1 MPLLHYLYRC
11 SPCSGTATWCRVEEI
26 TRAGFLTVNHSYLL
40 ISATCLFAFLSL
52 LWLQPSSMLFSSFAT
67 LSASSIPCHLNVTR
81 ILHLQS
87 GFSNPLQEPLFKF
100 QKDPL
105 LCGIKQLHGNAV
117 WHKLPITP
125 DILSKLHATLDF
137 TNSLDATFWAAC
149 LIIFFSFFRKSNL
162 LIASVGSFDPQKH
175 LRKCDIRACKWGLL
189 LIVCWS
195 KTIQY
200 CNRT

>member
-1 MPLLHYLYRC
+1 M
-11 SPCSGTATWCRVEEI
+11 V
-26 TRAGFLTVNHSYLL
+26 FL
-40 ISATCLFAFLSL
+40 AR
-52 LWLQPSSMLFSSFAT
+52 T
-67 LSASSIPCHLNVTR
+67 LSGSSIPCHLNVAR

-100 QKDPL
+100 QKDLL
-105 LCGIKQLHGNAV
+105 LCGIKRQRGNAI

-125 DILSKLHATLDF
+125 DILSKLHGTLDF

-162 LIASVGSFDPQKH
+162 LVASAGSFDPQKH
-175 LRKCDIRACKWGLL
+175 LRMCDIHACKWSLL
-189 LIVCWS
+189 LTVCWS

-200 CNRT
+200 CNRTLLAPVPRIEHSTLCPHAGIVNAFQLLGLHDSAKLLNGSAFLYTPGTK